1 MTFKGFNIPVAI
13 VVFLLAIGIIFGVQK
28 LTFYQ
33 RTIVPMVN
41 AFETIEGVQA
51 VRLSQES
58 YGFDLIL
65 ILDNDKP
72 LKEVMDNVFAVSS
85 KNGGKFNFTIT
96 DNSNDLLDRAYHQM
110 HFAIQEALTVG
121 NFRVM
126 AEEVARIADEFDIQ
140 QRISVDNNYIY
151 VQLWTEQNILY
162 RVVARDGSILVKTI
176 DGGEM
181 VEATL

>member
-1 MTFKGFNIPVAI
+1 
-13 VVFLLAIGIIFGVQK
+13 
-28 LTFYQ
+28 
-33 RTIVPMVN
+33 
-41 AFETIEGVQA
+41 
-51 VRLSQES
+51 
-58 YGFDLIL
+58 
-65 ILDNDKP
+65 
-72 LKEVMDNVFAVSS
+72 MDNVFAVSS